1 MNKLTGNVLI
11 AQGGGPTAVINQ
23 SMVGA
28 VLESRK
34 FPEVSRVYGAMY
46 GVRGIVNED
55 FLDLTQETTHNLEQ
69 VALTPSSALL
79 STRDK
84 PDEAYCSEI
93 FKVCQAHD
101 VRYFFYIGGNDSAD
115 TVRIVNQNADSAGYD
130 MRCIHIPKTIDNDL
144 VVNDHTPGYGSAAR
158 FVAQA
163 FMGFNLDNRAL
174 PGVFIGVVMG
184 RNAGFLT
191 AAASLGKKYPDDGPH
206 CLYVPERAFSTERFL
221 EDVKNALDT
230 HGRCVAAVSEGIV
243 DENRQPV
250 VVGLTGRSERDAHGN
265 VQLSGTGELG
275 TMLSE
280 LVKTRLKVKR
290 VRADTLGY
298 MQRSFLGVVSDV
310 DADEAREVGEK
321 AAQFAIWHDIDGSIT
336 IQRTGNYSVDYRIV
350 PLQEIA
356 AKTKTMPAEHL
367 SAAGNDTTVDFYNY
381 ARPLLG
387 SGFPTT
393 HRIRALAVGKILK
406 REEQSRG

>member
-1 MNKLTGNVLI
+1 MAKLTGKVLI

-23 SMVGA
+23 SLVGA

-34 FPEVSRVYGAMY
+34 FPEVTRVYGATN

-69 VALTPSSALL
+69 VADTPSSALA

-84 PDEAYCSEI
+84 PDDAYCREI

-115 TVRIVNQNADSAGYD
+115 TVRIVNANAETAGYD
-130 MRCIHIPKTIDNDL
+130 MRCIHIPKTIDDDL
-144 VVNDHTPGYGSAAR
+144 VINDHTPGYGSAAR

-163 FMGFNLDNRAL
+163 FMGFNLDNRSL
-174 PGVFIGVVMG
+174 PGVMIGVVMG

-191 AAASLGKKYPDDGPH
+191 AAASLGRKFPDDGPH
-206 CLYVPERAFSTERFL
+206 CLYVPERPFSEERFL
-221 EDVKNALDT
+221 ADVKKAMDA
-230 HGRCVAAVSEGIV
+230 HGRCVVAVSEGIV
-243 DENRQPV
+243 DAAGRPFAV
-250 VVGLTGRSERDAHGN
+250 KVTGTTESDAHGN
-265 VQLSGTGELG
+265 VQMSGTGALG
-275 TMLSE
+275 DMLSD
-280 LVKTRLKVKR
+280 LVKTKLKIKR

-298 MQRSFLGVVSDV
+298 VQRSFLGVVSDV
-310 DADEAREVGEK
+310 DANEAREVGEK

-350 PLQEIA
+350 PLADVA
-356 AKTKTMPAEHL
+356 ARTKTMPKEFLTPDGSDAT
-367 SAAGNDTTVDFYNY
+367 ADFYAY

-387 SGFPTT
+387 SGFPNV
-393 HRIRALAVGKILK
+393 HRIRAPKVAKILK
-406 REEQSRG
+406 NG

>member
-1 MNKLTGNVLI
+1 MAKLIGKVLI

-23 SMVGA
+23 SLVGA

-34 FPEVSRVYGAMY
+34 FPEVTRVYGATN
-46 GVRGIVNED
+46 GVRGIVDEN

-69 VALTPSSALL
+69 VAMTPSSALL

-84 PDEAYCSEI
+84 PDAAYCKDI

-115 TVRIVNQNADSAGYD
+115 TVRIVNENAEAANYD

-158 FVAQA
+158 YVAQA
-163 FMGFNLDNRAL
+163 FMGINLDNRAL

-191 AAASLGKKYPDDGPH
+191 AAASLGRKYPDDGPH
-206 CLYVPERAFSTERFL
+206 YIYVPERPFSEEQFL
-221 EDVKNALDT
+221 SDVKKAIDRF
-230 HGRCVAAVSEGIV
+230 GRCVIAVSEGIV
-243 DENRQPV
+243 DKDKKPV
-250 VVGLTGRSERDAHGN
+250 MVKLTGSKESDAHGN
-265 VQLSGTGELG
+265 VQLSGTGALG
-275 TMLSE
+275 DMLAE
-280 LVKTRLKVKR
+280 LVKSKLKQKR

-298 MQRSFLGVVSDV
+298 LQRSYVGVVSDV
-310 DADEAREVGEK
+310 DAHEAREVGEK
-321 AAQFAIWHDIDGSIT
+321 AAQFAIWHDNDGSIT

-350 PLQEIA
+350 PLGDIA
-356 AKTKTMPAEHL
+356 AKTKVMPDEFLAP
-367 SAAGNDTTVDFYNY
+367 AGNDVTGEFYNY
-381 ARPLLG
+381 ARPLVG
-387 SGFPTT
+387 SGLPTV
-393 HRIRALAVGKILK
+393 HRIRAPRVGKILK
-406 REEQSRG
+406 NDK

>member
-1 MNKLTGNVLI
+1 MSKLTGKVLI

-23 SMVGA
+23 SLAGA

-34 FPEVSRVYGAMY
+34 FPEITRVYGALH
-46 GVRGIVNED
+46 GVRGIVDED

-69 VALTPSSALL
+69 VAETPASAMA

-84 PDEAYCSEI
+84 PDDAYCREI
-93 FKVCQAHD
+93 FRVCQAHD

-115 TVRIVNQNADSAGYD
+115 TVRIVNQNADAAGYA

-174 PGVFIGVVMG
+174 PGMFIGIVMG
-184 RNAGFLT
+184 RHAGFLT
-191 AAASLGKKYPDDGPH
+191 AASTLGRKYPDDGPH
-206 CLYVPERAFSTERFL
+206 CIYVPERPFSEEQFL
-221 EDVKNALDT
+221 KDVKAAYDKF
-230 HGRCVAAVSEGIV
+230 GRCVVAASEGIV
-243 DENRQPV
+243 GKDGKPV
-250 VVGLTGRSERDAHGN
+250 TVKLTGSQETDSHGN
-265 VQLSGTGELG
+265 VQLSGTGALG
-275 TMLSE
+275 DALST
-280 LVKTRLKVKR
+280 LVKEKLKIKR

-298 MQRSFLGVVSDV
+298 MQRSYLGVVSDV
-310 DADEAREVGEK
+310 DAHEAREAGEK

-350 PLQEIA
+350 ALEDVA
-356 AKTKTMPAEHL
+356 AKTKVMAPEL
-367 SAAGNDTTVDFYNY
+367 LNSEGNNVTSEFYAY

-387 SGFPTT
+387 SGFPNA
-393 HRIRALAVGKILK
+393 HRIRAPKVDKILK
-406 REEQSRG
+406 KDG

>member
-1 MNKLTGNVLI
+1 M
-11 AQGGGPTAVINQ
+11 
-23 SMVGA
+23 
-28 VLESRK
+28 
-34 FPEVSRVYGAMY
+34 
-46 GVRGIVNED
+46 
-55 FLDLTQETTHNLEQ
+55 
-69 VALTPSSALL
+69 
-79 STRDK
+79 
-84 PDEAYCSEI
+84 
-93 FKVCQAHD
+93 
-101 VRYFFYIGGNDSAD
+101 
-115 TVRIVNQNADSAGYD
+115 
-130 MRCIHIPKTIDNDL
+130 
-144 VVNDHTPGYGSAAR
+144 
-158 FVAQA
+158 
-163 FMGFNLDNRAL
+163 
-174 PGVFIGVVMG
+174 
-184 RNAGFLT
+184 
-191 AAASLGKKYPDDGPH
+191 LG
-206 CLYVPERAFSTERFL
+206 
-221 EDVKNALDT
+221 
-230 HGRCVAAVSEGIV
+230 
-243 DENRQPV
+243 
-250 VVGLTGRSERDAHGN
+250 
-265 VQLSGTGELG
+265 
-275 TMLSE
+275 E

-406 REEQSRG
+406 RGEQSRG